1 MSSRLLE
8 TALLRRPTLSAL
20 PCACEKDWLPTTR
33 TSVTPCAVTRSE
45 LHRLLP
51 QILLQTDLSD
61 TDIKL

>member
-8 TALLRRPTLSAL
+8 TALLRRP
-20 PCACEKDWLPTTR
+20 CEKGWLPTTR
-33 TSVTPCAVTRSE
+33 TRVTPCAVTRSE